1 MCGIAGIIGVK
12 GLDEKEFQ
20 HNLLKMQHRGPDS
33 FGVLKVDELGSV
45 LGHVRLSIIDVSNKA
60 AQPMLDKTER
70 YVLVF
75 NGEIYNY
82 SSIRNKLMNKGVT
95 FKTNSDSEVIIEAYI
110 VWKEKM
116 LSQFEGMFAF
126 SILDKKE
133 GTLFIAR
140 DRFGVKPFYYSIT
153 KEGFYFASELKV
165 IKNLTKSNTIN
176 QQAKYNYF
184 KLGNVQANETIYKGI
199 EPLLPGNYA
208 YLNINTNKLN
218 VTRYWSPED
227 QYTKE
232 RISLSKVEILEDVKD
247 YLKKSFDLR
256 MVSDVPVGVFLSG
269 GIDST
274 LLASILKKELD
285 YDFTTFTIG
294 FDDPNYDESNIAK
307 ATSKYLGID
316 NINYTCSFE
325 DFQNEFTKM
334 YDYFDEPFADSS
346 APLTMLLSGLARQH
360 VKVSL
365 SADGGDEFFGGYS
378 KYKSNEFLY
387 KTLLKVPGFF
397 AKGSSL
403 LVKKLINQKTN
414 NFEFERL
421 GVYEM
426 AFNILSTKRKDIKQ
440 ISKLESSTFSDAE
453 LNRFLPSVNCFER
466 TRYGSY
472 KNIFIKEK
480 ELLMLHDIQNYML
493 DDILKKVDITS
504 MSKSLEAREPFLDH
518 NLFEFLGKIDVK
530 SKFYGNSNKPI
541 LRELAYQYVPK
552 EILDLPKRGFGAPLQ
567 KWSKLIIRQY
577 NDFLYDS
584 FIDKRWSVTYLDF
597 LIKNSEYSLVLGEKL
612 WSILNYLLW
621 EEKYVKGVQSK

>member
-82 SSIRNKLMNKGVT
+82 SSIRNKL
-95 FKTNSDSEVIIEAYI
+95 EAYI

-218 VTRYWSPED
+218 VTRYWNPED

-232 RISLSKVEILEDVKD
+232 RISLSKVEILENVKD

-256 MVSDVPVGVFLSG
+256 YKIAPKFDLTQ
-269 GIDST
+269 IDAVLT
-274 LLASILKKELD
+274 NGLLE
-285 YDFTTFTIG
+285 
-294 FDDPNYDESNIAK
+294 
-307 ATSKYLGID
+307 
-316 NINYTCSFE
+316 
-325 DFQNEFTKM
+325 
-334 YDYFDEPFADSS
+334 
-346 APLTMLLSGLARQH
+346 
-360 VKVSL
+360 
-365 SADGGDEFFGGYS
+365 
-378 KYKSNEFLY
+378 
-387 KTLLKVPGFF
+387 
-397 AKGSSL
+397 
-403 LVKKLINQKTN
+403 
-414 NFEFERL
+414 
-421 GVYEM
+421 
-426 AFNILSTKRKDIKQ
+426 
-440 ISKLESSTFSDAE
+440 
-453 LNRFLPSVNCFER
+453 
-466 TRYGSY
+466 
-472 KNIFIKEK
+472 IFIPLAEEAKP
-480 ELLMLHDIQNYML
+480 
-493 DDILKKVDITS
+493 
-504 MSKSLEAREPFLDH
+504 KSI
-518 NLFEFLGKIDVK
+518 KIK
-530 SKFYGNSNKPI
+530 
-541 LRELAYQYVPK
+541 
-552 EILDLPKRGFGAPLQ
+552 
-567 KWSKLIIRQY
+567 
-577 NDFLYDS
+577 
-584 FIDKRWSVTYLDF
+584 
-597 LIKNSEYSLVLGEKL
+597 
-612 WSILNYLLW
+612 
-621 EEKYVKGVQSK
+621 